1 MKERHI
7 AILLLFF
14 LVVYNAQG
22 VLYAKGSSISQ
33 MVLISIHGIGCLYFI
48 KTLLL
53 KTKKNLFYKAWTAL
67 LLLNI
72 FGLIFTGSLTNSI
85 HFSMFKGVLMS
96 LLVFYPFY
104 YFSYK
109 GLLSYKDLIILVIV
123 LIPIYIGQ
131 FYLAQEQILSERV
144 SVNTNVVN
152 NTAYD
157 ILWLLP
163 FVFFIK
169 KNKVV
174 SASLFL
180 ITIFFIIQSA
190 KRGAMLIAGVTL
202 LFYAYYQLKTISEKN
217 RVRGYF
223 ITFLGIVAVGYYAIN
238 FFIQNEYLI
247 ERLQQLEEGS
257 YSGRDVIY
265 ANLFNAWYSSDNF
278 FNLLFGYGFA
288 SSVNLSG
295 TGNLAHNDWLE
306 LLTNFGLLGVII
318 YMMLFFSG
326 FKNVFSTKWGKD
338 KRIIMGVIMT
348 MWLLSTI
355 FSMGYTVDGGYLKAI
370 LLAYL
375 IGDNSN
381 LIKHNK

>member
-33 MVLISIHGIGCLYFI
+33 MVLISIHGIGSLYFI

-53 KTKKNLFYKAWTAL
+53 KTKINLFYKAWTAL
-67 LLLNI
+67 LLLNV
-72 FGLIFTGSLTNSI
+72 FGLILTGSLNNAI

-109 GLLSYKDLIILVIV
+109 KLMTSKDLIVFVIV
-123 LIPIYIGQ
+123 LIPIYIAQ
-131 FYLAQEQILSERV
+131 FYLAQEQILSERI
-144 SVNTNVVN
+144 SGNTNVVN

-157 ILWLLP
+157 LLWLLP
-163 FVFFIK
+163 FVFLIRRSK
-169 KNKVV
+169 AV
-174 SASLFL
+174 SAALFL
-180 ITIFFIIQSA
+180 IIILFIIQSA
-190 KRGAMLIAGVTL
+190 KRGAMLIGGVTL
-202 LFYAYYQLKTISEKN
+202 LFYVYYQLKTISEKH
-217 RVRGYF
+217 RVRSYL
-223 ITFLGIVAVGYYAIN
+223 ITLLGVIALGYYTID
-238 FFIQNEYLI
+238 FLIQNEFLI

-257 YSGRDVIY
+257 FSGRDIIY
-265 ANLFNAWYSSDNF
+265 ANLFNAWYNSDNF

-306 LLTNFGLLGVII
+306 LLTNFGLLGVVI

-370 LLAYL
+370 LSAYL
-375 IGDNSN
+375 IGDSSN
-381 LIKHNK
+381 LKA